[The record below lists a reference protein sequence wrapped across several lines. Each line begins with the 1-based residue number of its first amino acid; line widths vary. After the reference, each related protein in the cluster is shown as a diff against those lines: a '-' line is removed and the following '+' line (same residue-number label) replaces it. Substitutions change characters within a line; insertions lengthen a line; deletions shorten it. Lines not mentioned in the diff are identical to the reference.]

1 MYALKDLHAYIYY
14 AVVFF
19 QGICMFMSVFFMVQY
34 IILRR
39 KEHLSYSLY
48 LSFLW
53 IYYFLAIPE
62 VFFPVDINDPDVVYK
77 FNLFKRPVQ
86 FTISICYTFFILY
99 YLNLRVKSVFL
110 YRLFRTMN
118 IIYVSAA
125 ALCLIG
131 NIFEFN
137 YDNIYFIFS
146 IALFPIQVYLIIAL
160 FRHQVAYS
168 RYIIWGSLITVITSS
183 TTLVFYI
190 YLFSKPQIASYANAL
205 SYLPVMTGIIA
216 DMYLFSIALQKK
228 IADTEKFLVSAAVNR
243 QQAIAKERERI
254 IADLHD
260 DVGGGLS
267 SIRMLS
273 DLMQEPKFIDQPG
286 RVQTTAEKIS
296 ATAKE
301 IAQRM
306 HTIIWSLNADNDS
319 LENFY
324 EYVRQYGVSFFGE
337 SDISFE
343 CFKNFN
349 QGSQIQLSGVQRKNL
364 FLITKEAFHNILKH
378 AKANKV
384 TVKVLLHGHIIELII
399 SDNGDGMHEKQPTE
413 GSGNGLKNMRKRMDE
428 IGGSLS
434 ISENSGLTLTAILP
448 LRN

>member
-1 MYALKDLHAYIYY
+1 
-14 AVVFF
+14 
-19 QGICMFMSVFFMVQY
+19 MSVFFMVQY
-34 IILRR
+34 IILHR

-53 IYYFLAIPE
+53 IYYLLAIPE
-62 VFFPVDINDPDVVYK
+62 AFFPVDLKDPSVVYL

-86 FTISICYTFFILY
+86 FTISVCYTFFIIY
-99 YLNLRVKSVFL
+99 YLNLRINSVFL

-125 ALCLIG
+125 LLCLLG
-131 NIFEFN
+131 NILNVN
-137 YDNIYFIFS
+137 YNNTYFIFS
-146 IALFPIQVYLIIAL
+146 IALFPVQIYLIIAL

-168 RYIIWGSLITVITSS
+168 RYIIWGSFITVVASS
-183 TTLVFYI
+183 ITLVYYI
-190 YLFSKPQIASYANAL
+190 YLFSRPQIPYYANAL
-205 SYLPVMTGIIA
+205 SYLPVMAGILA

-273 DLMQEPKFIDQPG
+273 DLMQKPQFIDQPG
-286 RVQTTAEKIS
+286 RIQATAEKIS
-296 ATAKE
+296 TTAKE

-337 SDISFE
+337 STIAFE

-349 QGSQIQLSGVQRKNL
+349 HGSRIQLSGVQRKNL

-378 AKANKV
+378 AKATKV
-384 TVKVLLHGHIIELII
+384 TVSVLLHGRIMELVIT
-399 SDNGDGMHEKQPTE
+399 DNGDGMHNKQPTE

-434 ISENSGLTLTAILP
+434 VSENSGLTLTAILP